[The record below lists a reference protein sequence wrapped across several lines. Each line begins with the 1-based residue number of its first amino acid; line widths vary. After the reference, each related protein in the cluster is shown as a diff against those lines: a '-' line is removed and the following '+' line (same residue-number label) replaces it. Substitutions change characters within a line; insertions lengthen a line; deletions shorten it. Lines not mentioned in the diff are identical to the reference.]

1 MGFRSIIAGLAGSL
15 LACSASAAEKPY
27 RVSLIGD
34 GFDGRSWTTGV
45 LIELEPGWK
54 TYWRMPGEA
63 GIPPEFTWT
72 SSAPADIRVS
82 FPTPARYADQSGET
96 VGYEGTALFP
106 VVVTP
111 QQAGSLDLDLSL
123 FFAVCKDICIPASAT
138 ASISL
143 GTAMGDAAG
152 SARVAEALAGV
163 PAPGTA
169 VTSARIAV
177 EAGQP
182 ELVLE
187 LAETPED
194 IFVETPTS
202 AYFRSPRFSA
212 DGREARL
219 AIDNLKDPAKLLGAT
234 LSLTYRIR
242 GVGLEQS
249 VTLP

>member
-1 MGFRSIIAGLAGSL
+1 
-15 LACSASAAEKPY
+15 
-27 RVSLIGD
+27 
-34 GFDGRSWTTGV
+34 
-45 LIELEPGWK
+45 
-54 TYWRMPGEA
+54 
-63 GIPPEFTWT
+63 
-72 SSAPADIRVS
+72 
-82 FPTPARYADQSGET
+82 
-96 VGYEGTALFP
+96 
-106 VVVTP
+106 
-111 QQAGSLDLDLSL
+111 L

>member
-1 MGFRSIIAGLAGSL
+1 MGFRSIIAGLAASL
-15 LACSASAAEKPY
+15 LACSATAAEKPY

-34 GFDGRSWTTGV
+34 AFDGRSWNTGV

-72 SSAPADIRVS
+72 SSAPADIKVT
-82 FPTPARYADQSGET
+82 FPTPARYSDQSGET
-96 VGYEGTALFP
+96 VGYEGSALFP

-111 QQAGSLDLDLSL
+111 EKAQGLDLDLSL

-143 GTAMGDAAG
+143 GTAVKDAEG

-163 PAPGTA
+163 PAQGKA

-177 EAGQP
+177 DAGQP
-182 ELVLE
+182 ELVLD

-202 AYFRSPRFSA
+202 AYFRAPQFSA

-219 AIDNLKDPAKLLGAT
+219 AIDNLKDPAT
-234 LSLTYRIR
+234 LQGTTLTLTYRLR
-242 GVGLEQS
+242 GAGLEQRVS
-249 VTLP
+249 LP